1 MKGYYTVKLVGG
13 DLPKAERIA
22 LETRYVQALESALGG
37 RARVLDLCLTAAA
50 AAAGNWALH
59 PQLAPELQDACDR
72 AEADAW
78 QTRTRVVGTRFS
90 LSAWSASDLP

>member
-50 AAAGNWALH
+50 AVGNGALQ
-59 PQLAPELQDACDR
+59 PQLAPELQNACDH
-72 AEADAW
+72 AEANAW
-78 QTRTRVVGTRFS
+78 KARARVEGARFS
-90 LSAWSASDLP
+90 LSAWSAADLP

>member
-13 DLPKAERIA
+13 DLPNAERIA
-22 LETRYVQALESALGG
+22 LETRYVHALESSLGG
-37 RARVLDLCLTAAA
+37 HERVLDLCLAAA
-50 AAAGNWALH
+50 AAAGNGALQ

-78 QTRTRVVGTRFS
+78 EKRNKVAGARFS
-90 LSAWSASDLP
+90 LSAWSATDLP

>member
-22 LETRYVQALESALGG
+22 LETRYVHALESALGG
-37 RARVLDLCLTAAA
+37 SARVLDLCLTAAA
-50 AAAGNWALH
+50 AAGNGALQ

-78 QTRTRVVGTRFS
+78 QERTRVVGARFS
-90 LSAWSASDLP
+90 LSAWSATDLP